1 MMGSRDLTTGRTGSS
16 KAGVSLNQR
25 PNWSRG
31 RDAIHDKSENGFKT
45 KNCRMGQIGG
55 VASD

>member
-16 KAGVSLNQR
+16 KAGASLNQR

-31 RDAIHDKSENGFKT
+31 RDAIHDKSENGFKI
-45 KNCRMGQIGG
+45 KICRMGQIGG
-55 VASD
+55 VASG